1 MKRALASL
9 LIACSASFASAAT
22 VEIDQLVSSRDNLY
36 YTDWGH
42 WYTMP
47 DDHALGNLDSVAA
60 RAVSLGGSSFNFG
73 GFDAVSIFA
82 TGSVVDAGGTA
93 TSANGDTCVP
103 SCLFKD
109 GNWRGLPAYSLIGIW
124 SSSPD
129 AIVPIGDPHTSVF
142 FVGSNLVLDIPDAP
156 SLYLFLAEN
165 DGAFGDN
172 SGSYNVHLTASAVPV
187 PAALPLFLSG
197 VAGLSLIRRRKTRA

>member
-1 MKRALASL
+1 VKRVLASL
-9 LIACSASFASAAT
+9 LMLCSASLASAAT
-22 VEIDQLVSSRDNLY
+22 VEIDQIVSSRDNLY

-47 DDHALGNLDSVAA
+47 DDHALGNLDSFAA

-73 GFDAVSIFA
+73 GYDSVSIFA

-93 TSANGDTCVP
+93 TNANGDTCIP
-103 SCLFKD
+103 TCLFKD

-129 AIVPIGDPHTSVF
+129 KIVPIGDPHTSVF
-142 FVGSNLVLDIPDAP
+142 FVGTNSVLNIPDAP

-172 SGSYNVHLTASAVPV
+172 SGNYNVHLTASAVPV

-197 VAGLSLIRRRKTRA
+197 IAGLSMVRRRKARA